1 MAFLRH
7 VPRWTEVDL
16 KMRNLLTP
24 CLLACAAAL
33 PFQPAHADTAARHI
47 PATVQ
52 HQAIIDCQ
60 YELGLR
66 GAPKI
71 QATYVAYAWGGDTV
85 LRILPHGS
93 VGAGEAAWINACAD
107 ARLGRGTA
115 TTTTTTVVTVKRV
128 RKVDS
133 LCPPWASVL
142 YRGSTYC
149 VGN

>member
-1 MAFLRH
+1 MRH
-7 VPRWTEVDL
+7 LL
-16 KMRNLLTP
+16 KP
-24 CLLACAAAL
+24 FILACAALAPFHPAL
-33 PFQPAHADTAARHI
+33 ADTAIRTGHI
-47 PATVQ
+47 PATEQ
-52 HQAIIDCQ
+52 HQAIIDCK

-71 QATYVAYAWGGDTV
+71 QATYVAYPWGGDTV

-107 ARLGRGTA
+107 ARLGRA
-115 TTTTTTVVTVKRV
+115 VTTTTTTVVRVKRV

-133 LCPPWASVL
+133 ICPPWASVL

>member
-1 MAFLRH
+1 MRH
-7 VPRWTEVDL
+7 LVKTCV
-16 KMRNLLTP
+16 
-24 CLLACAAAL
+24 LACVAL
-33 PFQPAHADTAARHI
+33 GPLQTAQADTAVRTGHI
-47 PATVQ
+47 PATEQ
-52 HQAIIDCQ
+52 HQAIIDCK

-71 QATYVAYAWGGDTV
+71 QATYVAYPWGGDSV

-115 TTTTTTVVTVKRV
+115 TTTVVTVKRV

-133 LCPPWASVL
+133 ICPPWASVL